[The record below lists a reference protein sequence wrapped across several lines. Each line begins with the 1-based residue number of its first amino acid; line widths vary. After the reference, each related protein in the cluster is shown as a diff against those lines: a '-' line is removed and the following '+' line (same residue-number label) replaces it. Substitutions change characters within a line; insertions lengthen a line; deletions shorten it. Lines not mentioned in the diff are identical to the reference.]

1 MGIQKASFGMGCFWG
16 AEEAF
21 SKVDGV
27 VSTAV
32 GYMGGNLEN
41 PTYEQ
46 VCTGKTGHAETVQL
60 EYDTEKIS
68 YEEVLEVFW
77 DYIDPT
83 SINRQGPDYGTQYS
97 LVIFYHSEEQKM
109 LALKSKEELEKSGK
123 YKKPIVTQ
131 IVPASTFYRAEEY
144 HQRYFEKHGGSCH
157 V

>member
-1 MGIQKASFGMGCFWG
+1 MGTQKVSFGMGCFWG
-16 AEEAF
+16 AEETF
-21 SKVDGV
+21 SKVNGV

-46 VCTGKTGHAETVQL
+46 VCTGKTGHAETLQL
-60 EYDTEKIS
+60 EYDPEKIS

-77 DYIDPT
+77 NYIDPT
-83 SINRQGPDYGTQYS
+83 SINRQGPDYGTQYRS
-97 LVIFYHSEEQKM
+97 VIFYHSEEQKI
-109 LALKSKEELEKSGK
+109 LALKSEEELEKSRK
-123 YKKPIVTQ
+123 CKKPIVTQ

-157 V
+157 I